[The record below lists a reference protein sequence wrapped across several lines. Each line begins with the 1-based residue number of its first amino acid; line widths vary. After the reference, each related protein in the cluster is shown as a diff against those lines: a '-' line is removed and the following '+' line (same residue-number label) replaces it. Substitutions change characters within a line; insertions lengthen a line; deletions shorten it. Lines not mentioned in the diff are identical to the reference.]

1 MKKDKITPILLVI
14 VLILLIGEFVYAI
27 YHQTMFQNKIDD
39 GNERWHQVE
48 EILEEYDIRIDELE
62 ELCECGRNS

>member
-1 MKKDKITPILLVI
+1 MKKDKVTPILLVI

-27 YHQTMFQNKIDD
+27 YHQTMFQHKIDD
-39 GNERWHQVE
+39 GNARWEQVE
-48 EILEEYDIRIDELE
+48 KILEEYDIRIDELE